1 MKKGVF
7 SSDVLLLLTAA
18 IWGFAFTAQRA
29 GMAHIGPMLYT
40 GVRFLLGAL
49 VLAPL
54 WFIRNRKRQPET
66 GVGLREL
73 LGSGILAGVFL
84 FCGVTFQQV
93 GLLYTTASKAG
104 FITGLYVIFVPLLGM
119 LWKQKSHLGT
129 WTGAGL
135 AVVGLYFLSVTG
147 GFRIGT
153 GDLLV
158 LASAFFWAFHV
169 HAIGRLSKRIDPV
182 KLAVTQY
189 VFCGVLSLIVAV
201 PLETISFSA
210 IWDAALPIAYGG
222 ICSVGIAYT
231 LQVVAQKSAPPAHAA
246 IIMSLEGV
254 FAVAGGYL
262 ILKETLSSR
271 GFAGCALMLI
281 GMLISQ
287 VSVTRARNAGA
298 AVTPD
303 SASGKAQGETDNLSP

>member
-1 MKKGVF
+1 MKKGVI

-29 GMAHIGPMLYT
+29 GMDHIGPMLYT
-40 GVRFLLGAL
+40 GVRFLLGAI

-54 WFIRNRKRQPET
+54 WFARSRKRKPERE
-66 GVGLREL
+66 VRFREL
-73 LGSGILAGVFL
+73 LGSGVLAGLFL

-104 FITGLYVIFVPLLGM
+104 FITGLYVIFVPILGM
-119 LWKQKSHLGT
+119 VWKQKTHPGT
-129 WTGAGL
+129 WTGAAL
-135 AVVGLYFLSVTG
+135 AVIGLYFLSVTG

-169 HAIGRLSKRIDPV
+169 HTIGRLSKRIDPV
-182 KLAVTQY
+182 KLAVVQY
-189 VFCGVLSLIVAV
+189 VFCGALSLIIAI
-201 PLETISFSA
+201 PLEPINIGA

-254 FAVAGGYL
+254 FAVVGGYL
-262 ILKETLSSR
+262 ILKETLSMR

-281 GMLISQ
+281 GMIISQ
-287 VSVTRARNAGA
+287 ISVARAGR
-298 AVTPD
+298 T
-303 SASGKAQGETDNLSP
+303 TDRADRSVAC